1 MESFIHAH
9 FWEMILRTT
18 LSFFA
23 LLILAR
29 ILGKKQLG
37 PIGMISSFIGIAI
50 IAFTTQYWI
59 IIIAVLFIGF
69 GSAIFHPEGSRVS
82 FMAAGSKRGLA
93 QSIYQ
98 VGGNSGQ
105 ALAPLIS
112 AYIFDILGQRGAA
125 IILVIAT
132 FGIILLSK
140 IATWYKKQLE
150 QERTTKKKRVL
161 VSTLHQMP

>member
-1 MESFIHAH
+1 MPY
-9 FWEMILRTT
+9 
-18 LSFFA
+18 A
-23 LLILAR
+23 L
-29 ILGKKQLG
+29 

-98 VGGNSGQ
+98 VGKFR
-105 ALAPLIS
+105 A
-112 AYIFDILGQRGAA
+112 
-125 IILVIAT
+125 
-132 FGIILLSK
+132 
-140 IATWYKKQLE
+140 
-150 QERTTKKKRVL
+150 
-161 VSTLHQMP
+161 STCTIN

>member
-1 MESFIHAH
+1 MPY
-9 FWEMILRTT
+9 
-18 LSFFA
+18 A
-23 LLILAR
+23 L
-29 ILGKKQLG
+29 

-98 VGGNSGQ
+98 VGEIQG
-105 ALAPLIS
+105 
-112 AYIFDILGQRGAA
+112 
-125 IILVIAT
+125 
-132 FGIILLSK
+132 K
-140 IATWYKKQLE
+140 H
-150 QERTTKKKRVL
+150 
-161 VSTLHQMP
+161 LHH